1 MELLI
6 NIYIRLVL
14 QLSWLL
20 TLQLVNDHLLKERKS
35 TPHNGIDNLQAPVHR
50 QHVLQL
56 QSFCLQAIKCHRT
69 RHPPTPISKLCKE
82 IKIWV
87 HAALAKRYFCMSTK
101 LSFTC
106 VAGIFILAELP
117 NLRIS
122 CIGMIAV
129 WATEDNAPFIIAHG
143 IPSSSWIERYFRTW
157 FSNKNWL
164 ETPEQG

>member
-1 MELLI
+1 MQPNTAIQKHTRWEIQKLNPDCTCTVRIRIQILHRSIVELLI

-20 TLQLVNDHLLKERKS
+20 TLQLVNDHLLKGRKS
-35 TPHNGIDNLQAPVHR
+35 TPHDGIDNLQAPVHR

-87 HAALAKRYFCMSTK
+87 HAALAKRYFC
-101 LSFTC
+101 
-106 VAGIFILAELP
+106 
-117 NLRIS
+117 
-122 CIGMIAV
+122 
-129 WATEDNAPFIIAHG
+129 
-143 IPSSSWIERYFRTW
+143 IEYEVVIYLCCRNIHPRRT
-157 FSNKNWL
+157 S
-164 ETPEQG
+164 